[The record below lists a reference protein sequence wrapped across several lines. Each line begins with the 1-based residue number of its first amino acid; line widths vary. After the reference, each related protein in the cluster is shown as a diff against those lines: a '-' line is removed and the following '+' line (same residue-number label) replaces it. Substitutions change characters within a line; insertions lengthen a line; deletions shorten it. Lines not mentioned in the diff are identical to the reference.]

1 MPRAAVSRADT
12 DCSHVSAASAAAAVA
27 ICAERERE
35 QQQPPRRRRHGRQPR
50 PRESHAIQINYRLSF
65 ILDTHFI
72 LSTKCPIAE
81 MPIFD
86 DGAEASTLA
95 GNLGMRTRG
104 TENE

>member
-1 MPRAAVSRADT
+1 LLFAQSASVSSS
-12 DCSHVSAASAAAAVA
+12 SHRGGGDMAASRGLENRTRSKS
-27 ICAERERE
+27 IT
-35 QQQPPRRRRHGRQPR
+35 G
-50 PRESHAIQINYRLSF
+50 SHLF
-65 ILDTHFI
+65 WTHTLFFPQNG
-72 LSTKCPIAE
+72 PIAE